1 MEHTDDAGTNGR
13 IIAQGRALARAIQ
26 ALNEIDS
33 KQPFE
38 REMAQIFQNAYRR
51 CLQDIIAS
59 APPRVGEEILGS
71 EEFTPDP
78 VPPGPPGE
86 GSAPT
91 SQARPALA
99 GDPGRHASDSERDEA
114 TDGDGE
120 VLENSGLWI
129 HANGHERG
137 QGKQYQT
144 PTLTKRDRKREI
156 RTLPI

>member
-1 MEHTDDAGTNGR
+1 MEHTDDAGPNGR
-13 IIAQGRALARAIQ
+13 LIAQGRALARAIQ

-59 APPRVGEEILGS
+59 APPRVGEEILDS
-71 EEFTPDP
+71 EEFTQDP
-78 VPPGPPGE
+78 LSPGHPGE
-86 GSAPT
+86 GSGLA
-91 SQARPALA
+91 SQAHPALA
-99 GDPGRHASDSERDEA
+99 GDAGHHASDSERDEA
-114 TDGDGE
+114 TDGDRGVPE
-120 VLENSGLWI
+120 SSGLWI
-129 HANGHERG
+129 HATGHERG

-144 PTLTKRDRKREI
+144 PTLTKRDRKREV